1 MYSLRSLIL
10 LGACALAAA
19 LLVAGC
25 GGGSSAAETFANVRG
40 QGFVVPAPSGWI
52 VKRASTGISASPKPV
67 SPQLVSVS
75 VFPLS
80 RDYKPSLYALEVS
93 KELDPGAAR
102 LARQQNGSL
111 DERRDTRVAGQKA
124 RQYVI
129 TYSRNGQKLKERI
142 TFLFKKK
149 TEYELLC
156 QWEESKS
163 EPDYCA
169 KLTSGFRPA

>member
-1 MYSLRSLIL
+1 LLRSLIPA
-10 LGACALAAA
+10 GACALAAA

-25 GGGSSAAETFANVRG
+25 GGGSSVSETFANVRG
-40 QGFVVPAPSGWI
+40 QGFVVQAPSSWNVSRSQG
-52 VKRASTGISASPKPV
+52 GISASPKPV
-67 SPQLVSVS
+67 SSQLVSVS

-80 RDYKPSLYALEVS
+80 RDYTPSLYALEVS

-102 LARQQNGSL
+102 LAKQQNGSL
-111 DERRDTRVAGQKA
+111 DQKLDTHVAGQKA

-142 TFLFKKK
+142 TFLFRKK

-169 KLTSGFRPA
+169 KLTSGFRPT